1 MTGARDPVS
10 ASVRRQSPRARDR
23 PQGSVNPSDF
33 EREYYSLFCLP
44 PARLFK
50 FVLTQFGEPAVANMI
65 VQRDPT
71 LIFDEFI
78 SNLRIYDR
86 DTWSD
91 LYYSE
96 DEDFD
101 IRYD

>member
-10 ASVRRQSPRARDR
+10 ASVLRQSPRARGR

-50 FVLTQFGEPAVANMI
+50 FILTQFGEPEVANMI

-71 LIFDEFI
+71 LIFDIFI
-78 SNLRIYDR
+78 SNLGIYDR

-96 DEDFD
+96 DEDLNKG
-101 IRYD
+101 YD

>member
-10 ASVRRQSPRARDR
+10 ATVMRQSPWARDR

-50 FVLTQFGEPAVANMI
+50 FILTQFGDSEVANMI

-71 LIFDEFI
+71 LLFDIFI
-78 SNLRIYDR
+78 SNLGQYTR

-91 LYYSE
+91 LFNSA
-96 DEDFD
+96 DVDST
-101 IRYD
+101 IG